1 MCTFLGWFQHI
12 EFHFQIYLCDFVLFI
27 SIHSHVLIFKLIGI
41 LSIMCLYRRR
51 QNPTQDVAVRQ
62 QCQIMSRCVTVIPV
76 Y

>member
-41 LSIMCLYRRR
+41 LSIMCLY
-51 QNPTQDVAVRQ
+51 
-62 QCQIMSRCVTVIPV
+62 
-76 Y
+76 